1 MKKTK
6 KKKIK
11 GKSTFR
17 NNIISVFGDNPFRAY
32 NYKQIAAS
40 LGIKDKAGKDLIGKI
55 LAELIEDSVIIEI
68 KTGKFK
74 LNPSQINEHVNKKA
88 YVTGIVDMKQTGK
101 AYILSDELGEDIFIS
116 ANNTKHALNGDL
128 VKVYLFPKRRDRKIE
143 GQVIEIIERKK
154 TQFVGILEISKNF
167 AFLITDNPSVPID
180 LFIPKDKLNG
190 GKNGQ
195 KVVARITEW
204 PEMANNPFGEVI
216 NILGIPGENDVEM
229 ESILVEYDF
238 PLSFPLNIEKEAGK
252 IRKEIPSSE
261 IAKRRDFRNTLT
273 ITIDPADAKDFDD
286 ALSVRRLE
294 NGNIEVGVHIADV
307 SHYVTPD
314 SPLDKEAYSRGTSI
328 YLVDRVIPM
337 LPEKLSN
344 IVCSLRPDEE
354 KLCFAAVFELNDNAQ
369 IIKRWFGRTIIKSNR
384 RFTYD
389 EVQKI
394 IESEMGKYS
403 KEIIA
408 LNDYAK
414 IMRMR
419 RMDQGAFAF
428 ESTEV
433 KFILDNKGKPI
444 GVFIK
449 EQKDAHKLIEEFMLL
464 ANKEVAE
471 RIGKKRGN
479 AQIKTFVYRIH
490 DNPSPEKLNT
500 FAQFIS
506 KLGYRM
512 NLDSKKNISSSFN
525 DLFKKISGKGEK
537 NMIETLAIRTMAKA
551 KYSTFNVGHYG
562 LSFDYYTHFTSPI
575 RRYPDLMVHRLLE
588 MYLDGKPS
596 VNEKEYEGKF
606 NHSTEMEIRATE
618 AERASIR
625 YKQAEFFKD
634 KLGEIFD
641 GVISGISKWGIYV
654 EVTEYKCEGMVRL
667 SDIDDDYY
675 YIDED
680 NYTVT
685 GQKYGNVYK
694 LGDNVRIKVKQVDL
708 SKRQIDFLLITD
720 Y

>member
-1 MKKTK
+1 MKKPK

-17 NNIISVFGDNPFRAY
+17 NNIISAFGDNPFNAY

-40 LGIKDKAGKDLIGKI
+40 IGIKDKAGKDLIKTI
-55 LAELIEDSVIIEI
+55 LSELIQDGALVEI

-74 LNPSQINEHVNKKA
+74 LNPSQINNYVNKKA
-88 YVTGIVDMKQTGK
+88 YVTGTVDMKQTGK
-101 AYILSDELGEDIFIS
+101 AYIISDELGEDIFIS
-116 ANNTKHALNGDL
+116 ANNTKHALNGDQ
-128 VKVYLFPKRRDRKIE
+128 VKVYLFPKRRGRKTE
-143 GQVIEIIERKK
+143 GQVVEIIERKK

-167 AFLITDNPSVPID
+167 AFLITDDPSVPID
-180 LFIPKDKLNG
+180 IFIPKDKLGN

-216 NILGIPGENDVEM
+216 NVLGNPGDNDVEM

-238 PLSFPLNIEKEAGK
+238 PLSFPIKVVKEAGK
-252 IRKEIPSSE
+252 IPKEISSSE
-261 IAKRRDFRNTLT
+261 IKKRRDFRNILT
-273 ITIDPADAKDFDD
+273 FTIDPADAKDFDD
-286 ALSVRRLE
+286 ALSIRKLE
-294 NGNIEVGVHIADV
+294 NGNTEVGVHIADV
-307 SHYVTPD
+307 SYYVTPD
-314 SPLDKEAYSRGTSI
+314 SVLDKEAYSRGTSI

-344 IVCSLRPDEE
+344 FVCSLRPDEE
-354 KLCFAAVFELNDNAQ
+354 KLCFSAVFELNDNAQ
-369 IIKRWFGRTIIKSNR
+369 IVNKWFGRTIIKSNK
-384 RFTYD
+384 RFTYE

-394 IESEMGKYS
+394 IVAKMGKFA
-403 KEIIA
+403 KEINT
-408 LNDYAK
+408 LDDYAK
-414 IMRMR
+414 ILRTR

-433 KFILDNKGKPI
+433 RFILDNKGKPI
-444 GVFIK
+444 GVYIK

-464 ANKEVAE
+464 ANRLVAE
-471 RIGKKRGN
+471 KIGMKQGN
-479 AQIKTFVYRIH
+479 KQIKTFVYRIH

-512 NLDSKKNISSSFN
+512 RLDSKQNISSSFN
-525 DLFKKISGKGEK
+525 DLFKKISGKGEQ

-551 KYSTFNVGHYG
+551 KYSTHNVGHYG

-588 MYLDGKPS
+588 KYLDGNPS
-596 VNEKEYEGKF
+596 VNEKEYELKC

-618 AERASIR
+618 AERASIK

-634 KLGEIFD
+634 KLGDVFD

-667 SDIDDDYY
+667 SEIDDDYY

-694 LGDNVRIKVKQVDL
+694 LGDNVKIQVKQVDL
-708 SKRQIDFLLITD
+708 SKRQIDFLFD
-720 Y
+720 